1 MSQVEE
7 LGGNRIRLTVDVSP
21 HELEHA
27 VEHAASDLAG
37 SVRIPGFR
45 KGKVPRQVLVANVG
59 KDRLWAEAVE
69 SHIGGW
75 FWNAAAR
82 SRLRPV
88 ATPEYDFALPTSEG
102 EPWSFS
108 ATVEV
113 QPTPEI
119 VDWASLEVP
128 RAESVVPEELVQHE
142 VDALRN
148 SVAELVPADDR
159 EAREGDTLVVDL
171 AGANGEGQPDTVIEL
186 GAGRLLG
193 EIESALVGARAG
205 DTRTVRYSL
214 GDGSETS
221 VDVEVKHVNEKVLP
235 EADDE
240 LARSAS
246 EFDTFAELRAD
257 IEGRIRAAVD
267 ERSTPISAPPRST
280 SSSAPRA
287 SRPRGRSSKRARVSC
302 STPSSAP
309 SRTAASARRRTSR
322 PPARR
327 PRLLT
332 AQVRAEAAQ
341 SVAREL
347 ALEAVAEKAGIA
359 ISDDQVKDADPRAGG
374 GVGRRRG
381 RGDRGHLGARAPGA
395 APRGPEAP
403 RRARP
408 ARGRREADRAGDARR
423 PRGDLDAGQGKARRR
438 DEVVDPRKRGAAM
451 SPLIPMVIE
460 QTSRG
465 ERSFDIYS
473 RLLNER
479 IIFLGTQVDD
489 QIANL
494 IIAQL
499 LHLESEDP
507 DKDIFLYINSPGG
520 SVYSGLAIYDT
531 MQFIK
536 PDVSTICVGIAMSM
550 GALLLAGGAE
560 GKRMALPNSK
570 ILIHQVW
577 GGYQGQASDIE
588 IHARETIAL
597 KRKLE
602 EIMAQHTGQDTDKV
616 RTDMDRDYF
625 MTSEEATEYGIID
638 RVITHR

>member
-1 MSQVEE
+1 MAQVEE
-7 LGGNRIRLTVDVSP
+7 LGGNRVRLTVDVSP

-88 ATPEYDFALPTSEG
+88 ATPEYDFALPTSES

-119 VDWASLEVP
+119 VDWQGLEVP

-171 AGANGEGQPDTVIEL
+171 SGADGEGQPDTVIEL
-186 GAGRLLG
+186 GTGQLLG

-214 GDGSETS
+214 ADGSETS
-221 VDVEVKHVNEKVLP
+221 VEVEVKHVNEKVLP

-257 IEGRIRAAVD
+257 IEGRIREAVDERIDADFRAAAVD
-267 ERSTPISAPPRST
+267 ELV
-280 SSSAPRA
+280 RA
-287 SRPRGRSSKRARVSC
+287 SGVQAAGPLVEARARELLNAFVRSLANRGI
-302 STPSSAP
+302 TPEAYFQATGQTP
-309 SRTAASARRRTSR
+309 E
-322 PPARR
+322 
-327 PRLLT
+327 LLT

-347 ALEAVAEKAGIA
+347 ALEAVVEKAGIVVT
-359 ISDDQVKDADPRAGG
+359 DDQVKELIREQAEASGDDPDEVIEDIWAHGHQEQLREDLRLRAALDRLAADVKPI
-374 GVGRRRG
+374 
-381 RGDRGHLGARAPGA
+381 APETHA
-395 APRGPEAP
+395 A
-403 RRARP
+403 
-408 ARGRREADRAGDARR
+408 REA
-423 PRGDLDAGQGKARRR
+423 
-438 DEVVDPRKRGAAM
+438 
-451 SPLIPMVIE
+451 IW
-460 QTSRG
+460 T
-465 ERSFDIYS
+465 
-473 RLLNER
+473 
-479 IIFLGTQVDD
+479 
-489 QIANL
+489 
-494 IIAQL
+494 
-499 LHLESEDP
+499 P
-507 DKDIFLYINSPGG
+507 DKEKPAGETKLWTPG
-520 SVYSGLAIYDT
+520 
-531 MQFIK
+531 
-536 PDVSTICVGIAMSM
+536 
-550 GALLLAGGAE
+550 
-560 GKRMALPNSK
+560 
-570 ILIHQVW
+570 
-577 GGYQGQASDIE
+577 
-588 IHARETIAL
+588 
-597 KRKLE
+597 
-602 EIMAQHTGQDTDKV
+602 
-616 RTDMDRDYF
+616 
-625 MTSEEATEYGIID
+625 SEE
-638 RVITHR
+638 

>member
-1 MSQVEE
+1 LNQDMSQVEE
-7 LGGNRIRLTVDVSP
+7 LGGNRVRLTIDVTP

-88 ATPEYDFALPTSEG
+88 ATPEYDFALPTSES

-119 VDWASLEVP
+119 VDWQGLEVP

-171 AGANGEGQPDTVIEL
+171 SGADGEGQPDTVIEL
-186 GAGRLLG
+186 GTGQLLG

-214 GDGSETS
+214 ADGSETS
-221 VDVEVKHVNEKVLP
+221 VEVEVKHVNEKVLP

-257 IEGRIRAAVD
+257 IEGRIREAVDERIDADFRAAAVD
-267 ERSTPISAPPRST
+267 ELV
-280 SSSAPRA
+280 RA
-287 SRPRGRSSKRARVSC
+287 SGVQAAGPLVEARARELLNAFVRSLANRGI
-302 STPSSAP
+302 TPEAYFQATGQTP
-309 SRTAASARRRTSR
+309 E
-322 PPARR
+322 
-327 PRLLT
+327 LLT

-347 ALEAVAEKAGIA
+347 ALEAVVERAGIVVT
-359 ISDDQVKDADPRAGG
+359 DDQVKELIREQAESSGDDPDEVIEDIWAHGHQEQLREDLRLRAALDRLAADVKPI
-374 GVGRRRG
+374 
-381 RGDRGHLGARAPGA
+381 APETHA
-395 APRGPEAP
+395 A
-403 RRARP
+403 
-408 ARGRREADRAGDARR
+408 REA
-423 PRGDLDAGQGKARRR
+423 
-438 DEVVDPRKRGAAM
+438 
-451 SPLIPMVIE
+451 IW
-460 QTSRG
+460 T
-465 ERSFDIYS
+465 
-473 RLLNER
+473 
-479 IIFLGTQVDD
+479 
-489 QIANL
+489 
-494 IIAQL
+494 
-499 LHLESEDP
+499 P
-507 DKDIFLYINSPGG
+507 DKEKPAGETKLWTPG
-520 SVYSGLAIYDT
+520 
-531 MQFIK
+531 
-536 PDVSTICVGIAMSM
+536 
-550 GALLLAGGAE
+550 
-560 GKRMALPNSK
+560 
-570 ILIHQVW
+570 
-577 GGYQGQASDIE
+577 
-588 IHARETIAL
+588 
-597 KRKLE
+597 
-602 EIMAQHTGQDTDKV
+602 
-616 RTDMDRDYF
+616 
-625 MTSEEATEYGIID
+625 SEE
-638 RVITHR
+638 

>member
-7 LGGNRIRLTVDVSP
+7 LGGNRVRLTIDVTP

-88 ATPEYDFALPTSEG
+88 ATPEYDFALPTSES

-119 VDWASLEVP
+119 VDWQGLEVP

-171 AGANGEGQPDTVIEL
+171 SGADGEGQPDTVIEL
-186 GAGRLLG
+186 GTGQLLG

-214 GDGSETS
+214 ADGSETS
-221 VDVEVKHVNEKVLP
+221 VEVEVKHVNEKVLP

-257 IEGRIRAAVD
+257 IEGRIREAVDERIDADFRAAAVD
-267 ERSTPISAPPRST
+267 ELV
-280 SSSAPRA
+280 RA
-287 SRPRGRSSKRARVSC
+287 SGVQAAGPLVEARARELLNAFVRSLANRGI
-302 STPSSAP
+302 TPEAYFQATGQTP
-309 SRTAASARRRTSR
+309 E
-322 PPARR
+322 
-327 PRLLT
+327 LLT

-347 ALEAVAEKAGIA
+347 ALEAVVEKAGIVVT
-359 ISDDQVKDADPRAGG
+359 DDQVKELIREQAEASGDDPDEVIEDIWAHGHQEQLREDLRLRAALDRLAADVKPI
-374 GVGRRRG
+374 
-381 RGDRGHLGARAPGA
+381 APETHA
-395 APRGPEAP
+395 A
-403 RRARP
+403 
-408 ARGRREADRAGDARR
+408 REA
-423 PRGDLDAGQGKARRR
+423 
-438 DEVVDPRKRGAAM
+438 
-451 SPLIPMVIE
+451 IW
-460 QTSRG
+460 T
-465 ERSFDIYS
+465 
-473 RLLNER
+473 
-479 IIFLGTQVDD
+479 
-489 QIANL
+489 
-494 IIAQL
+494 
-499 LHLESEDP
+499 P
-507 DKDIFLYINSPGG
+507 DKEKPAGETKLWTPG
-520 SVYSGLAIYDT
+520 
-531 MQFIK
+531 
-536 PDVSTICVGIAMSM
+536 
-550 GALLLAGGAE
+550 
-560 GKRMALPNSK
+560 
-570 ILIHQVW
+570 
-577 GGYQGQASDIE
+577 
-588 IHARETIAL
+588 
-597 KRKLE
+597 
-602 EIMAQHTGQDTDKV
+602 
-616 RTDMDRDYF
+616 
-625 MTSEEATEYGIID
+625 SEE
-638 RVITHR
+638 